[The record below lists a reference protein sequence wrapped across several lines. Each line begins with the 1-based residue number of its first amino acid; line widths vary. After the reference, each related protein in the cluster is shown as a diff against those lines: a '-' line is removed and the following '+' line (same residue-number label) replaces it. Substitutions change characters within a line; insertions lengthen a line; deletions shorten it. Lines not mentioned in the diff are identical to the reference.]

1 MRSFQA
7 FAIDLCGIMK
17 LVLES
22 FAEVSFGLPLGKVEQ
37 KSSADQLLS
46 TVLLVSFPFQSHL
59 SAASP
64 KSQYTTFS

>member
-1 MRSFQA
+1 MRSFHA

-22 FAEVSFGLPLGKVEQ
+22 FTEVSFELPFGKVEQ

-46 TVLLVSFPFQSHL
+46 TILLVVFPFQSHL

-64 KSQYTTFS
+64 KSPYTTFS

>member
-1 MRSFQA
+1 MRRFQA
-7 FAIDLCGIMK
+7 VAIDLCGIMK

-22 FAEVSFGLPLGKVEQ
+22 FTEVSFKLPLEKVEQ

-46 TVLLVSFPFQSHL
+46 TILLVSFPFQSHL

-64 KSQYTTFS
+64 KSPCTTFS